1 MTLKTPLFLEN
12 DTTTQNA
19 DEMRLERSY
28 LYQRRSGVLTNLSF
42 KVSQRSAGA
51 NPSVDVAAG
60 ALVVE
65 GTENALQGSYH
76 LVNDAVVNLAV
87 TAANATNPRKDLVI
101 ARVRD
106 SAYSGSSNDAQLLV
120 VAGTAAASPAEPNL
134 VSLGYLNYIS
144 LAMIDVPALD
154 TTIADAQITD
164 RRPFIAAPGGMTV
177 CTSATRPSSPTPG
190 MMIFESDTN
199 KIYVYVG
206 AAWTRERNVGG
217 GSLGT
222 IDKTTTQAT
231 VTTVVDMTAVTQTL
245 TIPVARRIKWTFD
258 GEMTSTVSDGDIAVY
273 ITDGSNNILR
283 RGYVSGNTTGRSIHL
298 EFTEVTSGTITRK
311 VRFGKTSG
319 TGSCSVVGSAT
330 NPAQFTAEDIGYV

>member
-51 NPSVDVAAG
+51 NLSVDVAAG

-164 RRPFIAAPGGMTV
+164 RRPFIAAPGGTTV
-177 CTSATRPSSPTPG
+177 CT
-190 MMIFESDTN
+190 
-199 KIYVYVG
+199 
-206 AAWTRERNVGG
+206 
-217 GSLGT
+217 
-222 IDKTTTQAT
+222 
-231 VTTVVDMTAVTQTL
+231 
-245 TIPVARRIKWTFD
+245 
-258 GEMTSTVSDGDIAVY
+258 
-273 ITDGSNNILR
+273 
-283 RGYVSGNTTGRSIHL
+283 
-298 EFTEVTSGTITRK
+298 
-311 VRFGKTSG
+311 
-319 TGSCSVVGSAT
+319 
-330 NPAQFTAEDIGYV
+330 